1 MKFFVPAFLLL
12 TATNVYSQST
22 PKDVSSLELDSIV
35 IKGSKEKKKYNQTT
49 SSITVL
55 KDDTYKEG
63 VKDNSLSALN
73 GQSNVQVNRDSKG
86 ETFSIR
92 GIKNTGVTG
101 YQKDNL
107 ASVIVDDVFQTDLA
121 MKAGSFD
128 LWDMSSIEIHRGAQ
142 STTQGFNSLAGTI
155 LINHN
160 EPTFFTE
167 GKLML
172 GYATFDK
179 KEAGVTSNQEIIP
192 GKLTSRISYNK
203 DASDGFITNT
213 TTNNK
218 EWGHKNRD
226 NLNAKLLYQVS
237 PDDKLLFDV
246 KVMRNKS
253 GGNYVQGED
262 PFKRQVTEDVD
273 LSSRVG
279 NQQASVR
286 HIKNIN
292 ENFSNTAILT
302 YSQSTFKEAS
312 DADGAPANLAGL
324 RLENHKDNF
333 YSLEN
338 LLYFKNEK
346 INNMLG
352 MNISNYT
359 LLEHHDFNI
368 LYPLGGNN
376 NLPLAVIQDSKNTR
390 TIYSIFNSFNYDFN
404 DEHSVNLGG
413 RVEYSRNKYGTYVLG
428 KRNTSTGSA
437 GTDTAIDTFLRNSSG
452 TYGDTESNVIFL
464 PKLGYIYHIGNNH
477 FGLSYTEAYRS
488 GGLSINRYKAIPV
501 SYDPEKTQNY
511 ELSHKFEQ
519 TKFNVSTNLFYTN
532 WKHQQV
538 SVRLSNQYYDTQVEN
553 ASRSEVYGAEVQ
565 TNYFMTEAQT
575 LSLNAGYVQTR
586 FVDFKKSGFDYTGKE
601 FPNAPKVT
609 AMLNY
614 KLLVTDEWSVGTT
627 GRFLGKSYS
636 NAENNRKITDQY
648 YFDVNTQ
655 YAFSSYSLELY
666 VKNIFDK
673 EYVIYDGSP
682 SAALTSTTG
691 TYNVKYYQI
700 NTPRELG
707 FRVNY
712 FW

>member
-1 MKFFVPAFLLL
+1 MKFFFPVTMLLLSTPAFSQ
-12 TATNVYSQST
+12 TAAPN
-22 PKDVSSLELDSIV
+22 SSLELDSIV
-35 IKGSKEKKKYNQTT
+35 IKGSKEKKTINQTT

-63 VKDNSLSALN
+63 VKDNSLSVLN
-73 GQSNVQVNRDSKG
+73 GQSNVQVNRDAKG

-107 ASVIVDDVFQTDLA
+107 ASILVDDVFQTDLA
-121 MKAGSFD
+121 IKAGSFE
-128 LWDMSSIEIHRGAQ
+128 LWDMDSIEIHRGAQ

-155 LINHN
+155 LIDHN

-167 GKLML
+167 GKLKL
-172 GYATFDK
+172 GYASFNR
-179 KEAGVTSNQEIIP
+179 KEVGVASNQEIIP
-192 GKLTSRISYNK
+192 GKLASRISYNK
-203 DASDGFITNT
+203 DWSDGYITNT

-218 EWGHKNRD
+218 DWGHRNKD
-226 NLNAKLLYQVS
+226 HVNAKLLYQVT

-246 KVMRNKS
+246 KVMSNKS
-253 GGNYVQGED
+253 GGNYVQGTN
-262 PFKRQVTEDVD
+262 PFARQVNEDVD

-286 HIKNIN
+286 YLKNID
-292 ENFSNTAILT
+292 ENFSNTTILA
-302 YSQSTFKEAS
+302 YSQSTFKEGS
-312 DADGAPANLAGL
+312 DADGAPVNLAGT
-324 RLENHKDNF
+324 RQEDHKDNF

-338 LLYFKNEK
+338 LLYFKNAK

-359 LLEHHDFNI
+359 LMEHFDFNLLFPTVAPASI
-368 LYPLGGNN
+368 PVR
-376 NLPLAVIQDSKNTR
+376 VIQDSKNIR
-390 TIYSIFNSFNYDFN
+390 TIYSIFNSFTYDFS
-404 DEHSVNLGG
+404 DEHSLNLGG
-413 RVEYSRNKYGTYVLG
+413 RVEYSVNKYGTAVDAL
-428 KRNTSTGSA
+428 KSVPTGIGA
-437 GTDTAIDTFLRNSSG
+437 VDTYLRRSSG
-452 TYGDTESNVIFL
+452 SYGDKENNLIFL
-464 PKLGYIYHIGNNH
+464 PKLGYIYHLNSSNH
-477 FGLSYTEAYRS
+477 FGVSYTEAYRS
-488 GGLSINRYKAIPV
+488 GGLSINRARALPV
-501 SYDPEKTQNY
+501 SYDPERTNNY
-511 ELSHKFEQ
+511 EVSHKYEHS
-519 TKFNVSTNLFYTN
+519 KFNISTNAFYTN

-538 SVRLSNQYYDTQVEN
+538 SVRLTSDFYDTQVEN
-553 ASRSEVYGAEVQ
+553 ASRSEVYGAEAQ
-565 TNYFMTEAQT
+565 SNYFLTNSQT
-575 LSLNAGYVQTR
+575 VSLNAGYVQTR
-586 FVDFKKSGFDYTGKE
+586 FVDFKKSGFNYTGKE

-614 KLLVTDEWSVGTT
+614 KIMLTDMWALGTS

-636 NAENNRKITDQY
+636 NAENNREIKNQFY
-648 YFDVNTQ
+648 VDVNTQ

-682 SAALTSTTG
+682 SSALTSTSG

>member
-1 MKFFVPAFLLL
+1 MKFFFPVFMLLVS
-12 TATNVYSQST
+12 TASFSQT
-22 PKDVSSLELDSIV
+22 EPNGSLELDSIV
-35 IKGSKEKKKYNQTT
+35 IKGSKEKKKYNETTT
-49 SSITVL
+49 SITIL

-63 VKDNSLSALN
+63 VTDNSISALN

-101 YQKDNL
+101 FQKDNL
-107 ASVIVDDVFQTDLA
+107 ASIIIDDVFQTDLA
-121 MKAGSFD
+121 IKAGSFD
-128 LWDMSSIEIHRGAQ
+128 LWDMDRIEILRGAQ

-155 LINHN
+155 LVNHN

-167 GKLML
+167 GKLKL
-172 GYATFDK
+172 GYASFDR
-179 KEAGVTSNQEIIP
+179 KEVGVATNQEIIP
-192 GKLTSRISYNK
+192 GKLTSRVAYNK
-203 DASDGFITNT
+203 ETSDGFITNT

-218 EWGHKNRD
+218 DWGYKNRD
-226 NLNAKLLYQVS
+226 NFNAKLLYQATN
-237 PDDKLLFDV
+237 DDKLLFDV

-253 GGNYVQGED
+253 GGNYVQGPD

-279 NQQASVR
+279 NQQASLR
-286 HIKNIN
+286 YLKTIN
-292 ENFSNTAILT
+292 ENFSNTAILA
-302 YSQSTFKEAS
+302 YSQSTFKETS
-312 DADGAPANLAGL
+312 DSDGAPVNLAGT
-324 RLENHKDNF
+324 RQEDHKDNF

-346 INNMLG
+346 VNNMLG

-359 LLEHHDFNI
+359 LREHHDFKI
-368 LYPLGGNN
+368 LFPIGGVNTT
-376 NLPLAVIQDSKNTR
+376 PVAVIQDSKNIR
-390 TIYSIFNSFNYDFN
+390 TIYSIFNSFTYDFN
-404 DEHSVNLGG
+404 DEHSLNVGG
-413 RVEYSRNKYGTYVLG
+413 RVEFSSNKYGTGVIAN
-428 KRNTSTGSA
+428 RTEDTGSPA
-437 GTDTAIDTFLRNSSG
+437 TNTTVDNYLKKSSG
-452 TYGDTESNVIFL
+452 SYGDKEDNFIFL
-464 PKLGYIYHIGNNH
+464 PKLGYVYHMNARNH
-477 FGLSYTEAYRS
+477 FGAAYTEAYRS
-488 GGLSINRYKAIPV
+488 GGLSINRSRAIPV
-501 SYDPEKTQNY
+501 SYDPERTNNY
-511 ELSHKFEQ
+511 ELSHKYEQ
-519 TKFNVSTNLFYTN
+519 SKFNVSTNLFYTN

-538 SVRLSNQYYDTQVEN
+538 SVRLSSDFYDTQVEN
-553 ASRSEVYGAEVQ
+553 ASSSEVYGAEVQ
-565 TNYFMTEAQT
+565 SNYYLTQAQT
-575 LSLNAGYVQTR
+575 VTLNAGYVHTR
-586 FVDFKKSGFDYTGKE
+586 FVDFKKSGFNYTGKE
-601 FPNAPKVT
+601 FPNAPNVT

-614 KLLVTDEWSVGTT
+614 KIMLTDMWALGAS
-627 GRFLGKSYS
+627 GRFLGKSFS
-636 NAENNRKITDQY
+636 NAENNREITDQY

-682 SAALTSTTG
+682 SSALTNATG

>member
-1 MKFFVPAFLLL
+1 MKVIVPALILFSV
-12 TATNVYSQST
+12 TANAQTKTQDN
-22 PKDVSSLELDSIV
+22 SSLELDSIV
-35 IKGSKEKKKYNQTT
+35 IKGSKEKKTINQTT
-49 SSITVL
+49 SSVTVL

-63 VKDNSLSALN
+63 VKDNSLSVLN

-121 MKAGSFD
+121 MKAGSFEI
-128 LWDMSSIEIHRGAQ
+128 WDMDSIEIHRGAQ
-142 STTQGFNSLAGTI
+142 STTQGFNSLAGTV

-167 GKLML
+167 GKLKL
-172 GYATFDK
+172 GYATFNR
-179 KEAGVTSNQEIIP
+179 KEVGVASNQEIIP

-203 DASDGFITNT
+203 DWSDGYITNI

-218 EWGHKNRD
+218 DWGHRNKD
-226 NLNAKLLYQVS
+226 HVNAKFLYQVS
-237 PDDKLLFDV
+237 PDDQLLFDV

-253 GGNYVQGED
+253 GGNYVQGDD
-262 PFKRQVTEDVD
+262 PFKRQVSEDKD

-279 NQQASVR
+279 NQQGSVR
-286 HIKNIN
+286 YLKTIN
-292 ENFSNTAILT
+292 ENFSNKSILS

-312 DADGAPANLAGL
+312 DADGAPADLAGL
-324 RLENHKDNF
+324 RLENHQDRF

-338 LLYFKNEK
+338 LLYFKNAK
-346 INNMLG
+346 VNNMLG
-352 MNISNYT
+352 MNISNYS

-368 LYPLGGNN
+368 LYPIGGTS
-376 NLPLAVIQDSKNTR
+376 LPLSVIQDSKNTR
-390 TIYSIFNSFNYDFN
+390 TIYSLFNSFTFDFN
-404 DEHSVNLGG
+404 EEHSLNVGG

-428 KRNTSTGSA
+428 RRFVSSGSGA
-437 GTDTAIDTFLRNSSG
+437 TDTSIDTFLRNSSG

-464 PKLGYIYHIGNNH
+464 PKLGYIYHLGNNH
-477 FGLSYTEAYRS
+477 FGVSYTEAYRS

-511 ELSHKFEQ
+511 ELSHKYEQ
-519 TKFNVSTNLFYTN
+519 SKFNVSSNVFYTN

-565 TNYFMTEAQT
+565 SNYYLTQAQT

-586 FVDFKKSGFDYTGKE
+586 FVDFKKSGVNYTGKE
-601 FPNAPKVT
+601 FPNAPKFTGMV
-609 AMLNY
+609 NY
-614 KLLVTDEWSVGTT
+614 KLALTDMWSLGMA
-627 GRFLGKSYS
+627 GRFLSKSYS

-648 YFDVNTQ
+648 YFDANTQ

-682 SAALTSTTG
+682 SAALTSSSG